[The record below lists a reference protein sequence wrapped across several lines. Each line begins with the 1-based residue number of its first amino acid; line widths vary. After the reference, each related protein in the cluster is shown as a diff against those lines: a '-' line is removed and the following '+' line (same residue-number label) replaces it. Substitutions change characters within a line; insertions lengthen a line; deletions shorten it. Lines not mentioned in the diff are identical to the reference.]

1 MVVAGSIGRSGVM
14 VFMLGEPLG
23 GWYCKESHRLGMGAA
38 MHGRYYQTI
47 LSSGVI
53 PVAGQLRQ
61 RRCAPG
67 GFTVDH
73 QYDIDEPEHEQGS
86 RRGDAWT
93 PGSEDYMILSR
104 RY

>member
-1 MVVAGSIGRSGVM
+1 MEENVEDNLNNEHIERTCLDLSQQLEFSTFRRRFSRS
-14 VFMLGEPLG
+14 
-23 GWYCKESHRLGMGAA
+23 KEHCEALAEASKMHACFLSHFFF
-38 MHGRYYQTI
+38 
-47 LSSGVI
+47 
-53 PVAGQLRQ
+53 
-61 RRCAPG
+61 APG